1 MAGHACIAHGLAAC
15 RVPDSGKPFPFV
27 GEIGAR
33 GAAMMV
39 FWSVVA
45 LLLGGAL
52 LMLLPPLWKPR
63 GAAEP
68 VTRGTA
74 NLAVYRDQWREA
86 EHDLGQGLL
95 APDQIDPVREDIQR
109 RWLEDAALPSSPVA
123 EGPPIAASAAA
134 RRSAILL
141 GVLLPL
147 ASVLTYLALGHPAS
161 LVPVPLPAALAAG
174 EARHNV
180 TPEQIQARVAALSE
194 RLKAEPGNAEGW
206 VMLGR
211 SYVVLGRYRDAAMA
225 WRRAADLLPGNATLL
240 ADLADVT
247 AMAQG
252 KRLTGEPSRLIQQA
266 LDADPRH
273 VKALALAGSAAFEV
287 RDTATARGYW
297 ERVLALV
304 PPDSEIARSMQ
315 GSIAQATKLET
326 AMASAVPSATPAPAP
341 TATPVALTGE
351 VRLSPALAARVAAGD
366 VLFVFARAAHGP
378 RMPLAIVRRPVGE
391 WPAAFSLDDSMAM
404 APNLKLSAFEQV
416 VVSARISRSGH
427 ATPQPGD
434 LIGQSAPVAPGVQGL
449 RIVVDAVQP

>member
-1 MAGHACIAHGLAAC
+1 
-15 RVPDSGKPFPFV
+15 
-27 GEIGAR
+27 
-33 GAAMMV
+33 
-39 FWSVVA
+39 
-45 LLLGGAL
+45 
-52 LMLLPPLWKPR
+52 MLLPPLWKPR
-63 GAAEP
+63 GAAES
-68 VTRGTA
+68 VTRGAA

-95 APDQIDPVREDIQR
+95 APDQVDPVREDIQR
-109 RWLEDAALPSSPVA
+109 RWLEDAAQPSSPAA
-123 EGPPIAASAAA
+123 EGAPLVASTAA
-134 RRSAILL
+134 RRSAIAL

-147 ASVLTYLALGHPAS
+147 ASVLSYLALGHPAS
-161 LVPVPLPAALAAG
+161 LAPVPPPVAPAG
-174 EARHNV
+174 EARHSL

-252 KRLTGEPSRLIQQA
+252 KRLAGEPARLIQQA
-266 LDADPRH
+266 LEADPRH
-273 VKALALAGSAAFEV
+273 LKALALAGSAAFEA
-287 RDTATARGYW
+287 RDTAAARGYW

-315 GSIAQATKLET
+315 GSIAQATKLEAAMT
-326 AMASAVPSATPAPAP
+326 AAAPAATPAPA
-341 TATPVALTGE
+341 AAAAAAALTGE

-366 VLFVFARAAHGP
+366 TLFVFARAAQGP
-378 RMPLAIVRRPVGE
+378 RLPLAIVRRPVGD

-404 APNLKLSAFEQV
+404 APNLKLSGFDQV
-416 VVSARISRSGH
+416 VVSARISRSGN

-434 LIGQSAPVAPGVQGL
+434 LIGQSAAVAPGVQGL

>member
-1 MAGHACIAHGLAAC
+1 MAGHARIAHGPALR
-15 RVPDSGKPFPFV
+15 RVPDSGKRFPFV

-63 GAAEP
+63 GAAEA
-68 VTRGTA
+68 VTRGAA

-109 RWLEDAALPSSPVA
+109 RWLEEAAQAAPLAA
-123 EGPPIAASAAA
+123 EGAPFAASPAA
-134 RRSAILL
+134 RRSAIAL
-141 GVLLPL
+141 GLLLPL
-147 ASVLTYLALGHPAS
+147 ASVLSYLALGNPAS
-161 LVPVPLPAALAAG
+161 LAPVPPPAAPAAG
-174 EARHNV
+174 EARHSL

-211 SYVVLGRYRDAAMA
+211 SYVVLGRYRDAALA

-252 KRLTGEPSRLIQQA
+252 KRLAGEPARLIQQA

-273 VKALALAGSAAFEV
+273 IKALALAGSAAFEA
-287 RDTATARGYW
+287 RDAAAARGYW

-304 PPDSEIARSMQ
+304 PPDSDIARSMQ
-315 GSIAQATKLET
+315 GSIAQAAKLEA
-326 AMASAVPSATPAPAP
+326 AMAPAAPSAAPA
-341 TATPVALTGE
+341 AAVAAAALTGE

-366 VLFVFARAAHGP
+366 TLFVFARAAQGP
-378 RMPLAIVRRPVGE
+378 RMPLAIVRRPVGD

-404 APNLKLSAFEQV
+404 APDLKLSGFAQV
-416 VVSARISRSGH
+416 VVGVRISRSGN

-434 LIGQSAPVAPGVQGL
+434 LIGQSAAVAPGVQGL

>member
-1 MAGHACIAHGLAAC
+1 
-15 RVPDSGKPFPFV
+15 
-27 GEIGAR
+27 
-33 GAAMMV
+33 
-39 FWSVVA
+39 
-45 LLLGGAL
+45 
-52 LMLLPPLWKPR
+52 
-63 GAAEP
+63 
-68 VTRGTA
+68 VTRGAA

-109 RWLEDAALPSSPVA
+109 RWLEEAAQVSAPAA
-123 EGPPIAASAAA
+123 EGAPSAASPAA
-134 RRSAILL
+134 RRSAIAL
-141 GVLLPL
+141 GLLLPL
-147 ASVLTYLALGHPAS
+147 ASVLSYLALGNPAS
-161 LVPVPLPAALAAG
+161 LAPVPPPATPAAG
-174 EARHNV
+174 EARHSL
-180 TPEQIQARVAALSE
+180 TTEQVQARVAALSE

-252 KRLTGEPSRLIQQA
+252 KRLAGEPSRLIQQA

-273 VKALALAGSAAFEV
+273 IKALALAGSAAFEA
-287 RDTATARGYW
+287 RDAAAARGYW

-304 PPDSEIARSMQ
+304 PPDSEIARSLQ
-315 GSIAQATKLET
+315 GSIAQATKLDA
-326 AMASAVPSATPAPAP
+326 AMAPAAPSAAPA
-341 TATPVALTGE
+341 TALTGE

-366 VLFVFARAAHGP
+366 TLFVFARAAQGP
-378 RMPLAIVRRPVGE
+378 RMPLAIVRRPVGD
-391 WPAAFSLDDSMAM
+391 WPAVFSLDDSMAM
-404 APNLKLSAFEQV
+404 APDLKLSGFEQV
-416 VVSARISRSGH
+416 VVGVRISRSGN

-434 LIGQSAPVAPGVQGL
+434 LIGQSAPVAPGAQGL